1 MNTAIRYYSKTG
13 NTKKLAYAISEV
25 TGVEAQ
31 TVNVPLDGEVDIL
44 FLGSSVYAAGVDEKV
59 KEFIQSL
66 DSKKVKK
73 VVNFSTAALLSSTYN
88 QIKKLLEPKQILLAE
103 QEFHCRGSFK
113 IMHKGRP
120 SEEDLK
126 AVQEFARSITGS
138 TAG

>member
-73 VVNFSTAALLSSTYN
+73 VVNFSTAAILSSTYS
-88 QIKKLLEPKQILLAE
+88 QVSKLLSERNIPVDSR
-103 QEFHCRGSFK
+103 EFHCRGSFK
-113 IMHKGRP
+113 IMHKNRP
-120 SEEDLK
+120 NSEDISELK
-126 AVQEFARSITGS
+126 SFVKEILKSE
-138 TAG
+138 